1 MTEDEAAP
9 VRLTKDH
16 KDAIR
21 LTDVD
26 GWDE

>member
-1 MTEDEAAP
+1 VTEHEATP

-16 KDAIR
+16 KDAIT

-26 GWDE
+26 GWDG